1 MATSH
6 RIFLVGVTLATLCS
20 GSVIALAEETPK
32 TQDLNDFTCKDI
44 MILSGEDR
52 DIAIAL
58 AHGFRLGEKKTT
70 VYSTKALA
78 EATDKFIDYCLDNPQ
93 KNALQAFR
101 KFTP

>member
-1 MATSH
+1 MARSH
-6 RIFLVGVTLATLCS
+6 RSLLVGVTLATLCL
-20 GSVIALAEETPK
+20 GAKVTLAEEAQK
-32 TQDLNDFTCKDI
+32 TQDLNDYTCKDI

-70 VYSTKALA
+70 VYSTEALS
-78 EATDKFIDYCLDNPQ
+78 EATDKFIDYCLDNPKQ
-93 KNALQAFR
+93 NALEAFR